1 MKQSI
6 IALCFS
12 LAVSYCCNSVLAQ
25 SSSGYRVVKTF
36 HVASPGGWDY
46 PAADPASK
54 KLYLSHGSQ
63 VNILDKETGD
73 SLGIISNTTGVHGIA
88 FVHSLAKGYTSNGR
102 LNNVTVFDLSTGKVL
117 KQIATGKNPDWI
129 FYESFS
135 KKIITSNHSGGDLSV
150 IDPVTDSV
158 VATIPVT
165 GNALE
170 TIMSDNAGKIFVSAE
185 DKSEIAVVD
194 MMKYAVIHHWP
205 LSPGEGP
212 TGLAID
218 VATKRLFSGCDKL
231 LIVMDATNGNII
243 DKLPIG
249 DGCDGVAFD
258 PAARL
263 IFTANGEGT
272 VTVIKEISADKF
284 KVIDNIPTKKGA
296 RTITLDEQT
305 RTLYL
310 PAGDYEPLPANAP
323 EGTRPKIIPG
333 SFQVLVLRK

>member
-6 IALCFS
+6 IALCVF
-12 LAVSYCCNSVLAQ
+12 LTVSWCCNTILSQ
-25 SSSGYRVVKTF
+25 SSSGYHVAKTF
-36 HVASPGGWDY
+36 HLASPGGWDY
-46 PAADPASK
+46 PAADPGSN
-54 KLYLSHGSQ
+54 KLYLSHATQ

-88 FVHSLAKGYTSNGR
+88 FVHSLGKGYTSNGR
-102 LNNVTVFDLSTGKVL
+102 LNNVTVFDLGTGKVL

-129 FYESFS
+129 FYEGFS

-170 TIMSDNAGKIFVSAE
+170 TIMTDNAGKIFVSAE
-185 DKSEIAVVD
+185 DKSEIVVVD
-194 MMKYAVIHHWP
+194 MMKNAVTDHWP

-231 LIVMDATNGNII
+231 LIVMDATNGKIV

-258 PAARL
+258 PATKL

-272 VTVIKEISADKF
+272 VTVIKEISADEF
-284 KVIDNIPTKKGA
+284 KVIDNIPTKRGA
-296 RTITLDEQT
+296 RTITLDEKT
-305 RTLYL
+305 HTLYL
-310 PAGDYEPLPANAP
+310 PTGDYEPLPANAP
-323 EGTRPKIIPG
+323 EGTRPKIVPG
-333 SFQVLVLRK
+333 SFQILVLKK